1 VVEAIFTFFRRI
13 VIFGL
18 GCWTIVNALAN
29 PEERLGQLIVGMIL
43 VGVLPVENVSAWFR
57 GRTSN
62 NEGSG

>member
-1 VVEAIFTFFRRI
+1 

-18 GCWTIVNALAN
+18 GCWTIANALVNA
-29 PEERLGQLIVGMIL
+29 EERLGQLIVGMIL

-62 NEGSG
+62 EGSG